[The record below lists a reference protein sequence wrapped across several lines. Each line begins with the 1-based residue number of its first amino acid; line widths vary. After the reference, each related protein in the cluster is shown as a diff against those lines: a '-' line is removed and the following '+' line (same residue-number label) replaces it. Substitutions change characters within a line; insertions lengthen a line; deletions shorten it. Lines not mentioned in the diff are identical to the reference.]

1 MRGEPDL
8 AFGNGD
14 DNRAAI
20 TKNIENGAKI
30 ANLMCSHG
38 NPERTRDVSCYVK
51 QRLPSNQRDAAF
63 LIAAQYANL
72 RVRVEVHDGAI
83 GQGNRSA
90 LSNSG
95 DVLGRSRPSVAKRQD
110 VDQRERRGESG
121 AGPKP
126 AIGVSPDPGCR
137 QRTSGPLQFGF
148 LAWERSRYRIEIG
161 RQVLDPIER
170 RAIVVVGL
178 EPGGKRDPHP
188 LVSLLGVQAH
198 MPDDSL
204 VQLLR

>member
-30 ANLMCSHG
+30 ANLVCSHG
-38 NPERTRDVSCYVK
+38 NPERTRSIPCYAE
-51 QRLPSNQRDAAF
+51 QRLPANQRDAAF
-63 LIAAQYANL
+63 LLAAQHANL
-72 RVRVEVHDGAI
+72 RIRVEVYDGAI
-83 GQGNRSA
+83 GQRKRSA
-90 LSNSG
+90 LSDSG
-95 DVLGRSRPSVAKRQD
+95 DVLDRGRPSVAKRQD
-110 VDQRERRGESG
+110 VDQRKRGCEGG

-126 AIGVSPDPGCR
+126 AIGVSPDPRCR
-137 QRTSGPLQFGF
+137 PHISGPPQYGF
-148 LAWERSRYRIEIG
+148 FEWERSRYRIEIG
-161 RQVLDPIER
+161 RQILHAIES
-170 RAIVVVGL
+170 RALVVVRL

-188 LVSLLGVQAH
+188 LVSLLGVQAD

-204 VQLLR
+204 VQLLC